1 MDTKR
6 LTMVID
12 VLTEQLSNEEQL
24 LSDEAYEFLNSFEN
38 IDDIMVYYSA
48 LNEYLI
54 MIKNRF
60 LMGESDE
67 EDKRIIIKMM
77 LQICALV
84 NAVYE
89 LEQSKPTIVI
99 DEDE

>member
-12 VLTEQLSNEEQL
+12 VLTQQLSNEEQL

-38 IDDIMVYYSA
+38 IDDIMVYYYA
-48 LNEYLI
+48 LNEYLM

-60 LMGESDE
+60 LMEESDE